1 MPEFLYRVSAL
12 AQKVAMACGEDL
24 NNANQLLV
32 AMKKAAAE
40 GGAENILHAVPGEA
54 LFVSYFDASLGKSEA
69 MTAQQAEVHFLTEVD
84 VEKKP
89 TKAVLLEFHSSK
101 VHRVVR
107 SSLAAESCAM
117 TSAADK
123 ILYNRALFGALFH
136 WQEVVTPQWRHHH
149 HKCQRSQRPC
159 E

>member
-1 MPEFLYRVSAL
+1 
-12 AQKVAMACGEDL
+12 
-24 NNANQLLV
+24 
-32 AMKKAAAE
+32 MKKAAAE
-40 GGAENILHAVPGEA
+40 GGAVNMLHAVPGEA